1 MSKYCNMP
9 EAVGINHRAAGRSPR
24 LSILLPRPTRPRI
37 RVVLNLINY
46 PFISYMSSSTQSD
59 ITLLEWA
66 DRMIHLFEKGSLPRT
81 QWFNRANNVFVRLP
95 KSELYSD
102 RTDNV
107 PCSLLAVWNTGDNY
121 TERSTSTIVSLS

>member
-1 MSKYCNMP
+1 MP
-9 EAVGINHRAAGRSPR
+9 EAKSVGIKYRAAGRSPR

-37 RVVLNLINY
+37 RGAVLNLINY
-46 PFISYMSSSTQSD
+46 PLTVYMSTST

-66 DRMIHLFEKGSLPRT
+66 DRMIHLFENGSLPRP

-107 PCSLLAVWNTGDNY
+107 PCSLLAV
-121 TERSTSTIVSLS
+121 